1 MGEPT
6 TLNWLLNGIKNKT
19 VDPKKLS
26 VHQRKILVRYFLTE
40 HMEMSYRQ
48 IAEICGTSHTWITR
62 YRQSMLQQ
70 DGWVVDQLD
79 VRAYAVHLIQSTKWT
94 VLALRKKGEAEK
106 AQKIEFQL
114 AQTLMEMGYLPKAP
128 IQLKY
133 ATGMT
138 LWDILAE
145 SQKAPKDIDAKLIGH
160 EEEITD
166 EGRSGSVLEK
176 VLDRPAECAEETAG
190 D

>member
-6 TLNWLLNGIKNKT
+6 TLNWMLNGIKDKKI
-19 VDPKKLS
+19 DPKTLS

-48 IAEICGTSHTWITR
+48 IAELCGTSHTWITR

-114 AQTLMEMGYLPKAP
+114 AQTLMELGYLPKAP
-128 IQLKY
+128 IQVKN

-138 LWDILAE
+138 LWDILME
-145 SQKAPKDIDAKLIGH
+145 SQKAPKDIDAKLI
-160 EEEITD
+160 EETTAD
-166 EGRSGSVLEK
+166 EGAGSNGVAKILNGTLK
-176 VLDRPAECAEETAG
+176 HSEETAP